1 MCRTTLF
8 ATSLLALAIPAQSA
22 VTIVGSGNIAV
33 TVDPSG
39 SYSVTVP
46 DLAWNFIGRVGAPLN
61 NLQSGSGAD
70 ALGGYSE
77 ISFDFQ
83 AGAARH
89 ASIRTYM
96 EHPDVLF
103 TVSSARGDSWVGGGL
118 DRQGDSGLAGTVADL
133 QQKGNGGAGLARG
146 RDQQVHLND
155 SLDDAW
161 STAGVLD
168 LGRLAADRGVHGQ
181 DGMRQVAGTDN
192 RAVNSGRRELAGAS
206 RQERDNRTGRGRIEW
221 RVEASIL
228 IHRKGLTHAGGTRG
242 EDADSRGH
250 DGHGK

>member
-1 MCRTTLF
+1 AAF
-8 ATSLLALAIPAQSA
+8 SLLALAIPARSA
-22 VTIVGSGNIAV
+22 ITSVGSGNISV

-133 QQKGNGGAGLARG
+133 QQKGNGGA
-146 RDQQVHLND
+146 
-155 SLDDAW
+155 
-161 STAGVLD
+161 
-168 LGRLAADRGVHGQ
+168 
-181 DGMRQVAGTDN
+181 DN
-192 RAVNSGRRELAGAS
+192 RAVYSCRQPLAGAS
-206 RQERDNRTGRGRIEW
+206 RQERDGRTGRGRVER
-221 RVEASIL
+221 RVGASVL
-228 IHRKGLTHAGGTRG
+228 VQRDGLTHAGGIHR
-242 EDADSRGH
+242 EDADGRRH
-250 DGHGK
+250 HNHGQR